1 MLFIQVTAV
10 GRRAQRGADSNAIFQ
25 PSELLG
31 AWAAFSDRGKDRLD
45 LKRHKIHVHLL
56 NMLSSKI
63 KQGYGVVAT
72 LRDDRELRHCL
83 TLFLLKCSP
92 IPRIARSKAEEWERA
107 LPALIGDDVSA
118 QGLAQQ
124 RTAAET
130 FVANI
135 ADLNG
140 GTLIDGGDE
149 IPKSEFEVGK
159 EAFVMHA
166 EEALLLLVQEAA
178 SPTCNSGQPAS
189 DDEEEVEAAVEK
201 ALENIRRQEEVA
213 NERMKLADLAI
224 DPPDDEN
231 SASESESDNGTAP
244 PLPEAEDSEAES
256 AARHV
261 EGDGKLTV

>member
-1 MLFIQVTAV
+1 M
-10 GRRAQRGADSNAIFQ
+10 
-25 PSELLG
+25 
-31 AWAAFSDRGKDRLD
+31 
-45 LKRHKIHVHLL
+45 
-56 NMLSSKI
+56 
-63 KQGYGVVAT
+63 
-72 LRDDRELRHCL
+72 
-83 TLFLLKCSP
+83 
-92 IPRIARSKAEEWERA
+92 
-107 LPALIGDDVSA
+107 
-118 QGLAQQ
+118 
-124 RTAAET
+124 
-130 FVANI
+130 
-135 ADLNG
+135 NG
-140 GTLIDGGDE
+140 GTLIDGDDE

-178 SPTCNSGQPAS
+178 SPTGNAGQPAS

-213 NERMKLADLAI
+213 NEERMKLADLAI